1 MALQGLIRGGVT
13 LCVALCV
20 ALQGLI
26 RGGVTSLV
34 CFLHHARVA
43 GIETL
48 KNQVEMLKL
57 AASEAD
63 QLEMRFASLASTA
76 SRLPVL
82 RAQVGQLKEKCAELE
97 QLEAEVEVLEKVR
110 AEQGVGVVCGCPAR
124 GLPGGA
130 APLCRSRREVL
141 QCHCPQSLSS

>member
-1 MALQGLIRGGVT
+1 MLLG
-13 LCVALCV
+13 
-20 ALQGLI
+20 
-26 RGGVTSLV
+26 TSLV
-34 CFLHHARVA
+34 CFLHQARVA

-110 AEQGVGVVCGCPAR
+110 AEQGLGVVCGCLTR
-124 GLPGGA
+124 GLPQGG
-130 APLCRSRREVL
+130 LLLVVYLGGIYCRCTVR
-141 QCHCPQSLSS
+141 CLSS